1 MTHVM
6 KRTRDSSRS
15 GRRRFCR
22 GLSTL
27 DLLVALTLLVA
38 AMSVVTPLLVR
49 YGRVVSSHRHY
60 RLALDELSNQLERLR
75 AMPAHDVPSAIERL
89 TLSSF
94 TEERLPGAELK
105 GQLRPEAG
113 GSRVKLSLSWNEG
126 ERHRAPVSLA
136 AWVFPAAPAENVST
150 GGGLQ

>member
-1 MTHVM
+1 M
-6 KRTRDSSRS
+6 KPTQASSHS
-15 GRRRFCR
+15 GRLRFCR

-27 DLLVALTLLVA
+27 DLLVALTLLVT

-49 YGRVVSSHRHY
+49 YGRVMSSHRHY

-75 AMPAHDVPSAIERL
+75 ALPVRDVPSAIERL

-94 TEERLPGAELK
+94 IKERLPGAELK
-105 GQLRPEAG
+105 GQLRPETG

-126 ERHRAPVSLA
+126 ERYSAPVSLA
-136 AWVFPAAPAENVST
+136 AWVFPAAPAEKAST